1 MGQHTN
7 SESTS
12 GIVPLA
18 VQIAFSGSRFLFDE
32 KAHPNV
38 DPAPFYAALQR
49 YLTERLRI
57 LPQELGLDDRHF
69 LCGLSQLGVGA
80 DTLFSRA
87 CATLNMPQRVLLP
100 QQREDFLAAVG
111 SDGAPD
117 FTDEQRI
124 AARKLFDS
132 AHVIEERVVS
142 ASADRQTRF
151 QEVNLE
157 LLRVSDLVVC
167 LLNRARD
174 GKPGGTSELI
184 EEAEKRGRPLLEIH
198 VDAGDGGQ
206 PQVSESWHH
215 RDAFAVPQPP
225 D

>member
-1 MGQHTN
+1 MGQHTS

-12 GIVPLA
+12 RILPLA
-18 VQIAFSGSRFLFDE
+18 VQIAFSGSRSLFDE
-32 KAHPNV
+32 KSHPSL
-38 DPAPFYAALQR
+38 DSAAFYAVVQR

-69 LCGLSQLGVGA
+69 ICGLSQLGVGA

-87 CATLNMPQRVLLP
+87 CAALDIPQRLWLP

-117 FTDEQRI
+117 FTDEERI

-132 AHVIEERVVS
+132 EHVIEERIVS
-142 ASADRQTRF
+142 TSADRQTRF

-157 LLRVSDLVVC
+157 LLRASDLVVC

-174 GKPGGTSELI
+174 GKPGGTSELM
-184 EEAEKRGRPLLEIH
+184 EEAEKRGRPLLEIR
-198 VDAGDGGQ
+198 VDVGDEGQ
-206 PQVSESWHH
+206 PQFSESWHH
-215 RDAFAVPQPP
+215 RGAFAVPQTS

>member
-32 KAHPNV
+32 KAHPDV
-38 DPAPFYAALQR
+38 DPAAFYAVVQR

-69 LCGLSQLGVGA
+69 LCGLSQLGAGA

-87 CATLNMPQRVLLP
+87 CAALNIPQRLLLP
-100 QQREDFLAAVG
+100 QQRENFLAAVG

-151 QEVNLE
+151 QEVHLE

-174 GKPGGTSELI
+174 GKPGGTNELI
-184 EEAEKRGRPLLEIH
+184 EEAEKRGLPLLEIR
-198 VDAGDGGQ
+198 VDMGDGGQ
-206 PQVSESWHH
+206 PQFSESWHH
-215 RDAFAVPQPP
+215 RNAFAVPQPP